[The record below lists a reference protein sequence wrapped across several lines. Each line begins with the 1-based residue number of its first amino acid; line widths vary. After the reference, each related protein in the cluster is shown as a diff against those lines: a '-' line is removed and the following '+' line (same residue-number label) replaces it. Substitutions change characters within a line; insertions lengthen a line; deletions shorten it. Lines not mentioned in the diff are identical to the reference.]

1 MPKIRKSKFNLSYEN
16 KFTCNMGE
24 LVPFL
29 VQEVVPGQTARFGAN
44 VLLRTQPL
52 VAPVMHRIDC
62 LMWYIYVP
70 YRLLQDNFEDFMTGG
85 LQGNANISSPLVKSP
100 TDAGWPV
107 GSLADYLNYPTGV
120 PNFEALA
127 WGFRAYA
134 KSFNDYF
141 INENVTGQELS
152 LSTGDGLDTTT
163 NTTLQNKNWR
173 RDYFTGVLPWPQ
185 RGPEVYLPM
194 GTQAPVIGNGG
205 AIGLI
210 DGQSVFGLTGENS
223 AGTVSTGSFYTRYGR
238 EADVNLPVGS
248 DVSRSNF
255 LQSNKALGV
264 SQKASESGLIA
275 DLSSAESI
283 SINQL
288 RMSAKIQQIFE
299 SLARGGARFIEM
311 LYNCFGV
318 VSGDARLQR
327 AEYFGGS
334 KSPFII
340 SEVLQTSETTSTSP
354 QANMSGRGICA
365 VKTRRIKKFF
375 PEHGIVLGL
384 MSISPEA
391 NYFQGSPRMYNRRSR
406 FDYLWPQLAN
416 VGEQETLNKEIY
428 AAHSDPD
435 GVFGYNPRYE
445 EYRKNWSQIHG
456 DFKSSLKFW
465 TLAREFETAP
475 AFNSTFV
482 KQQPSKRIFAVESQ
496 EYDSILVDVWNEIYS
511 YTPLPK
517 YGRPGITRL

>member
-100 TDAGWPV
+100 SNTGWTV
-107 GSLADYLNYPTGV
+107 GSLADYLNYPTDV

-141 INENVTGQELS
+141 VNENVTGQELP

-194 GTQAPVIGNGG
+194 GTSAPVS
-205 AIGLI
+205 LK
-210 DGQSVFGLTGENS
+210 T
-223 AGTVSTGSFYTRYGR
+223 
-238 EADVNLPVGS
+238 
-248 DVSRSNF
+248 
-255 LQSNKALGV
+255 
-264 SQKASESGLIA
+264 SGLVADEVYHVSDGSKWTGLHGVHSDGGIIIEENNGLSTSSYIKSSNYIA
-275 DLSSAESI
+275 DLSS
-283 SINQL
+283 
-288 RMSAKIQQIFE
+288 
-299 SLARGGARFIEM
+299 
-311 LYNCFGV
+311 
-318 VSGDARLQR
+318 D
-327 AEYFGGS
+327 
-334 KSPFII
+334 
-340 SEVLQTSETTSTSP
+340 
-354 QANMSGRGICA
+354 
-365 VKTRRIKKFF
+365 
-375 PEHGIVLGL
+375 
-384 MSISPEA
+384 
-391 NYFQGSPRMYNRRSR
+391 
-406 FDYLWPQLAN
+406 
-416 VGEQETLNKEIY
+416 
-428 AAHSDPD
+428 
-435 GVFGYNPRYE
+435 
-445 EYRKNWSQIHG
+445 
-456 DFKSSLKFW
+456 
-465 TLAREFETAP
+465 
-475 AFNSTFV
+475 
-482 KQQPSKRIFAVESQ
+482 
-496 EYDSILVDVWNEIYS
+496 
-511 YTPLPK
+511 
-517 YGRPGITRL
+517 

>member
-62 LMWYIYVP
+62 LMWYVYVP

-100 TDAGWPV
+100 ADAGWPV

-134 KSFNDYF
+134 KTFNDYF
-141 INENVTGQELS
+141 INETVTGQELP

-194 GTQAPVIGNGG
+194 GISAPVVGNGMS
-205 AIGLI
+205 L
-210 DGQSVFGLTGENS
+210 GLTNTIDNVGLTRTANS
-223 AGTVSTGSFYTRYGR
+223 NSLQYSLAAYGAKVGTSNVRSSDSVSNIVYGVTTDP
-238 EADVNLPVGS
+238 A
-248 DVSRSNF
+248 
-255 LQSNKALGV
+255 K
-264 SQKASESGLIA
+264 SGLIA
-275 DLSSAESI
+275 DLSTAESV
-283 SINQL
+283 SINQI

-416 VGEQETLNKEIY
+416 VGEQETLNKELY
-428 AAHSDPD
+428 AAHSDPN
-435 GVFGYNPRYE
+435 GIFGYNPRYE

-456 DFKSSLKFW
+456 DFKTSLKFW

-475 AFNSTFV
+475 AYNSEFV
-482 KQQPSKRIFAVESQ
+482 KQKPSKRIFAVESQ

>member
-100 TDAGWPV
+100 ADAGWPV

-141 INENVTGQELS
+141 INENVTGQELP

-185 RGPEVYLPM
+185 RGPEVFLPL
-194 GTQAPVIGNGG
+194 GTEAPVVGNGL
-205 AIGLI
+205 GL
-210 DGQSVFGLTGENS
+210 GLTGPTSGSNPSGHFGVIQGNGDALFVEKNAYGVN
-223 AGTVSTGSFYTRYGR
+223 AGTVLSESSGTG
-238 EADVNLPVGS
+238 
-248 DVSRSNF
+248 VSRGVFGVTSDASKSG
-255 LQSNKALGV
+255 LKAL
-264 SQKASESGLIA
+264 
-275 DLSSAESI
+275 LSSADSV
-283 SINQL
+283 SINQI

-456 DFKSSLKFW
+456 DFKTTLKFW

-475 AFNSTFV
+475 AYNSEFV
-482 KQQPSKRIFAVESQ
+482 KQNPSKRIFAVESQ

>member
-62 LMWYIYVP
+62 LMWYVYVP

-100 TDAGWPV
+100 ADAGWSV

-134 KSFNDYF
+134 KAFNDYF
-141 INENVTGQELS
+141 INENVTGQELP

-185 RGPEVYLPM
+185 RGPEVFLPL
-194 GTQAPVIGNGG
+194 GTEAPVIGTGTT
-205 AIGLI
+205 L
-210 DGQSVFGLTGENS
+210 GLTYGTSDDYQLAKINS
-223 AGTVSTGSFYTRYGR
+223 TSNYLFAGVGASGVASGSLVSGPGTVVPNATAY
-238 EADVNLPVGS
+238 
-248 DVSRSNF
+248 
-255 LQSNKALGV
+255 GV
-264 SQKASESGLIA
+264 STDPAKSGLKA
-275 DLSSAESI
+275 DLSTAESV
-283 SINQL
+283 SINQI

-428 AAHSDPD
+428 AAHPQPD

-456 DFKSSLKFW
+456 DFKTSLKFW

-475 AFNSTFV
+475 AYNSEFV
-482 KQQPSKRIFAVESQ
+482 KQNPSKRIFAVESQ
-496 EYDSILVDVWNEIYS
+496 AYDSILVDVWNEIYS

>member
-100 TDAGWPV
+100 ADAGWPV

-141 INENVTGQELS
+141 INENVTGQELP

-185 RGPEVYLPM
+185 RGPEVFLPL
-194 GTQAPVIGNGG
+194 GKEAPVVLKSSGLVGDKMYHVADNSLWNGTHG
-205 AIGLI
+205 
-210 DGQSVFGLTGENS
+210 
-223 AGTVSTGSFYTRYGR
+223 
-238 EADVNLPVGS
+238 
-248 DVSRSNF
+248 
-255 LQSNKALGV
+255 LQSTNGNIGEEN
-264 SQKASESGLIA
+264 QASSTSSYIKSSNYKV
-275 DLSSAESI
+275 DLSAAESV
-283 SINQL
+283 SI
-288 RMSAKIQQIFE
+288 
-299 SLARGGARFIEM
+299 
-311 LYNCFGV
+311 
-318 VSGDARLQR
+318 RL
-327 AEYFGGS
+327 
-334 KSPFII
+334 
-340 SEVLQTSETTSTSP
+340 
-354 QANMSGRGICA
+354 
-365 VKTRRIKKFF
+365 
-375 PEHGIVLGL
+375 
-384 MSISPEA
+384 
-391 NYFQGSPRMYNRRSR
+391 
-406 FDYLWPQLAN
+406 
-416 VGEQETLNKEIY
+416 
-428 AAHSDPD
+428 
-435 GVFGYNPRYE
+435 
-445 EYRKNWSQIHG
+445 
-456 DFKSSLKFW
+456 
-465 TLAREFETAP
+465 
-475 AFNSTFV
+475 NS
-482 KQQPSKRIFAVESQ
+482 
-496 EYDSILVDVWNEIYS
+496 
-511 YTPLPK
+511 
-517 YGRPGITRL
+517 

>member
-62 LMWYIYVP
+62 LLWYIYVP

-100 TDAGWPV
+100 ADTGWPV

-120 PNFEALA
+120 ANFEALA

-141 INENVTGQELS
+141 VNENVTGQELP

-194 GTQAPVIGNGG
+194 GTEAPVIGNGMT
-205 AIGLI
+205 L
-210 DGQSVFGLTGENS
+210 GLTDGTNTRGLTINGYSSSTGRGLCPTAEYGGAVGS
-223 AGTVSTGSFYTRYGR
+223 AGTLKIGNN
-238 EADVNLPVGS
+238 NLLS
-248 DVSRSNF
+248 
-255 LQSNKALGV
+255 GV
-264 SQKASESGLIA
+264 TTDPTKSGLIA
-275 DLSSAESI
+275 DLSAAESV
-283 SINQL
+283 SINQI

-456 DFKSSLKFW
+456 DFKTSLKFW

-475 AFNSTFV
+475 AYNSEFV
-482 KQQPSKRIFAVESQ
+482 KQKPSKRIFAVESQ

>member
-62 LMWYIYVP
+62 MMWYFYIP

-100 TDAGWPV
+100 SGTGWSA

-120 PNFEALA
+120 PKFEALA

-141 INENVTGQELS
+141 VNENVTGQELP

-185 RGPEVYLPM
+185 RGPEVYLPL
-194 GTQAPVIGNGG
+194 GTEAPVVGTGMT
-205 AIGLI
+205 L
-210 DGQSVFGLTGENS
+210 GLTDGINTRGLTINGYSSSTGRGLTPVAEYGGSVGS
-223 AGTVSTGSFYTRYGR
+223 AGTLQVGNN
-238 EADVNLPVGS
+238 NLLSGVTTDPTKSG
-248 DVSRSNF
+248 
-255 LQSNKALGV
+255 LKAL
-264 SQKASESGLIA
+264 
-275 DLSSAESI
+275 LSSAESV
-283 SINQL
+283 SINQI

-428 AAHSDPD
+428 AAHSNPD

-456 DFKSSLKFW
+456 DFKTSLKFW
-465 TLAREFETAP
+465 TLAREFVTAP
-475 AFNSTFV
+475 AYNSEFV
-482 KQQPSKRIFAVESQ
+482 KQNPSKRIFAVESQ
-496 EYDSILVDVWNEIYS
+496 AYDSILVDVWNEIYS